1 MTAGAHHQARN
12 GARGGT
18 HGDIR
23 HTVKLVAA
31 FAAIY
36 LIWGSTYLGIRFA
49 IETIPPLLMM
59 GARNFLAGVL
69 LYSWMRTRGAPAPD
83 GQQWR
88 AALATGAMLFLVDHG
103 ALAWA
108 EQRVA
113 SGLAALLSATLPFSM
128 VLMARA
134 MGREKKL
141 TGRALSGLF
150 LGLAGVALLVG
161 PDTLFH
167 GGATDIVGCGA
178 ILIGTIFWSAGSI
191 YGRVARLPASPALS
205 AGMQMTAGGGALLC
219 AGLLFGEGAQLH
231 LSAVTS
237 RSLLSFGYLIV
248 FGSIVAFT
256 AYIWL
261 LGVSLPSRVSTYAY
275 VNPVVALLLG
285 WALAGEPVGVRTC
298 AAAAIILAG
307 VALVNS
313 GTGAMAHGQAGRAE
327 APPRESLSG
336 ATPVPEGSSQ
346 QR

>member
-1 MTAGAHHQARN
+1 MPHTGQNKTRRDA
-12 GARGGT
+12 
-18 HGDIR
+18 R
-23 HTVKLVAA
+23 HTVKLLAA

-59 GARNFLAGVL
+59 GARNFLAGAL
-69 LYSWMRTRGAPAPD
+69 LYAWMRYRGAPAPD
-83 GQQWR
+83 RKHWA

-113 SGLAALLSATLPFSM
+113 SGLAALLSATLPFST

-134 MGREKKL
+134 TGRENRL
-141 TGRALSGLF
+141 TGRVLAGL
-150 LGLAGVALLVG
+150 LAGLAGVALLVG
-161 PDTLFH
+161 PDALFH
-167 GGATDIVGCGA
+167 GGRTDIVGCGA
-178 ILIGTIFWSAGSI
+178 ILIGTIFWSAGSV

-205 AGMQMTAGGGALLC
+205 AGMQMMAGGGALLC
-219 AGLLFGEGAQLH
+219 AALLFGEARQFH
-231 LSAVTS
+231 LSDVTA
-237 RSLLSFGYLIV
+237 RSLLAFGYLIS

-261 LGVSLPSRVSTYAY
+261 LKVSSAARVSTYAY

-285 WALAGEPVGVRTC
+285 WALAGEPIGVRTWV
-298 AAAAIILAG
+298 AATIILGG

-313 GTGAMAHGQAGRAE
+313 GTGAKAHSDAGDSAAPLRVPLNCPASVAE
-327 APPRESLSG
+327 RS
-336 ATPVPEGSSQ
+336 PE
-346 QR
+346 